1 MSTRESRRLR
11 LIGALVV
18 LTIVALV
25 VGVVGG
31 YAKTFTPT
39 VAVTVRSDRSGLLM
53 DPGAAVAMRGVTVG
67 EVRAVHPDTDGEH
80 AVLDVALDPE
90 QVSHIPANVLAEI
103 DVPTLLGP
111 KYIDL
116 HPPAQPSRA
125 RISEGTQIL
134 TTSVSTE
141 VNSVLWNLNTLLTS
155 IDVAKLNS
163 ALGALS
169 TALHGRGDQIGRL
182 ALALNS
188 YLRELNPSV
197 PVLGHDLALGAG
209 VLNTYADVSP
219 GLVRALDN
227 LAVTSDT
234 LTDEKTVIPP
244 LLAMTIQ
251 VSSRGRALLDRNG
264 EELRTSLR
272 TLRPTTGLLARY
284 SPMFPCLFASS
295 NQLRADLENVMGGQ
309 YPGLHAFTSLL
320 PAQQGYQ
327 YPRDLPKVGATT
339 GPSCFGGPLRPAD
352 APFPHVQFDDG
363 WKGFVPS
370 DQVRLVPGS
379 PLPDPLPRPLPR
391 GVDLPSRGPR

>member
-1 MSTRESRRLR
+1 VSTRESGRRR

-18 LTIVALV
+18 LTAVALV

-31 YAKTFTPT
+31 YAKTFSPV
-39 VAVTVRSDRSGLLM
+39 VAVTIRADRSGLLM
-53 DPGAAVAMRGVTVG
+53 DPGAAVAMRGVSVG
-67 EVRAVHPDTDGEH
+67 EVRAVHPDADGEH
-80 AVLDVALDPE
+80 AVLDVALDPV
-90 QVSHIPANVLAEI
+90 QVPHIPANVRAEI

-116 HPPAQPSRA
+116 HPPAQPSPA
-125 RISEGTQIL
+125 RISEGAQIL

-141 VNSVLWNLNTLLTS
+141 VNSVLANLNTLLTS

-169 TALHGRGDQIGRL
+169 TALHGRGDQVGRL

-197 PVLGHDLALGAG
+197 PTLRRDFTVGAG
-209 VLNTYADVSP
+209 VLRTYADVTP
-219 GLVRALDN
+219 DLVRVLGN
-227 LAVTSDT
+227 FTVTSDT
-234 LTDEKTVIPP
+234 LTDEKAVLPP

-251 VSSRGRALLDRNG
+251 VSHRGRTLLDRNG
-264 EELRTSLR
+264 DALRKSLH
-272 TLRPTTGLLARY
+272 TLRPTTELLARY
-284 SPMFPCLFASS
+284 SSMFPCLFASS

-327 YPRDLPKVGATT
+327 YPRDLPKVDVTT
-339 GPSCFGGPLRPAD
+339 APSCFGGPLKPAD
-352 APFPHVQFDDG
+352 APFPHVRFDDG
-363 WKGFVPS
+363 WEGFEPS
-370 DQVRLVPGS
+370 DQVRVVPGS
-379 PLPDPLPRPLPR
+379 PLPDPLPRPLPH
-391 GVDLPSRGPR
+391 G